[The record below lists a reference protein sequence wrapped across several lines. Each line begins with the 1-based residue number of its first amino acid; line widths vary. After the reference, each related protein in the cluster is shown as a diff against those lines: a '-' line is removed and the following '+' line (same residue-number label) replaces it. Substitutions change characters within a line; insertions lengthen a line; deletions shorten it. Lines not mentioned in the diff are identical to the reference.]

1 MANKLLVVL
10 ICVVFI
16 LGLIV
21 GLRVLQ
27 NDFPA
32 PRQTIPVEADLVH
45 AYFKVYNVSAGSGV
59 GSSRLVSYVVILN
72 ITNPSDTPLRLSEV
86 RILSSMVDY
95 HRDFGNSND
104 NYWSAHSSRQ
114 VAFSQTGPLSGTD
127 ALKFGRL
134 DFIAT
139 VGLAVTEGRGGGST
153 IISKNSLPL
162 TNIGEGEY
170 IYGSTFGKG
179 TYFDFNDEGISIG
192 HSSVSFTKS
201 GG

>member
-1 MANKLLVVL
+1 VAKKLLVVL

-27 NDFPA
+27 NDFPP
-32 PRQTIPVEADLVH
+32 PRQTVPVEADLVH

-59 GSSRLVSYVVILN
+59 GSSSLVSYVVILN

-95 HRDFGNSND
+95 HRDFGTINND
-104 NYWSAHSSRQ
+104 YYWSAHSSRQ

-127 ALKFGRL
+127 ALKFGSL

-139 VGLAVTEGRGGGST
+139 VGLTVTEGRGGGST
-153 IISKNSLPL
+153 VISKNSLPL
-162 TNIGEGEY
+162 TSIGQGEY
-170 IYGSTFGKG
+170 IYGSTYGKG
-179 TYFDFNDEGISIG
+179 TYFDFNAEGISIG
-192 HSSVSFTKS
+192 YSNIRINFP
-201 GG
+201 